1 MIKCGITGSKGNLGK
16 FIVKQNKKFHFIKF
30 KGDITKKNSVN
41 IWVKKNN
48 FDILIH
54 LAALVPSNEVNKNY
68 KKALNV
74 NYRGTKYLI
83 DSIKKN
89 KKKIKWFFF
98 ASSSH
103 VYPLHK
109 RKINENFKTNPVSKY
124 GKTKL
129 LAENYIKKK
138 IEKRHYCI
146 GRIFSIIDNKNKN
159 FVIPSIKKKLRNNSE
174 KICLNNLN
182 HNRDFLDTKQVSKI
196 IFFLWK
202 KRFSGIIN
210 IASGKKT
217 NIQSVAK
224 KIAIKMNKK
233 IKFNYNAPTY
243 HLADIK
249 KLLKIGY
256 KPKALNLKR
265 FF

>member
-1 MIKCGITGSKGNLGK
+1 M
-16 FIVKQNKKFHFIKF
+16 VKLNYSLK
-30 KGDITKKNSVN
+30 T
-41 IWVKKNN
+41 
-48 FDILIH
+48 IL
-54 LAALVPSNEVNKNY
+54 
-68 KKALNV
+68 
-74 NYRGTKYLI
+74 
-83 DSIKKN
+83 
-89 KKKIKWFFF
+89 
-98 ASSSH
+98 
-103 VYPLHK
+103 
-109 RKINENFKTNPVSKY
+109 
-124 GKTKL
+124 
-129 LAENYIKKK
+129 KKK

-174 KICLNNLN
+174 KMCLNNLN

-210 IASGKKT
+210 IASGNKT
-217 NIQSVAK
+217 NIQSVVK
-224 KIAIKMNKK
+224 SVAIKMNKK